1 MRATARSGRRERPS
15 RVDAPVRIEMALA
28 ERGHS
33 AERGFIRGGVH
44 VAGMAED
51 ACDDCDEPVSDAL
64 ARTVRLA
71 VDRTQIDSQ
80 RLCPDCFAAWID
92 RYQEE
97 MQPGADVEATVT
109 DDDIII
115 D

>member
-1 MRATARSGRRERPS
+1 MT
-15 RVDAPVRIEMALA
+15 
-28 ERGHS
+28 
-33 AERGFIRGGVH
+33 
-44 VAGMAED
+44 ED
-51 ACDDCDEPVSDAL
+51 ACDDCEEPVSDAL

-92 RYQEE
+92 RYQAE
-97 MQPGADVEATVT
+97 MQPQSADAPTID
-109 DDDIII
+109 DDDIIV